1 MREVK
6 FRFITLTLI
15 LSIILALPAFATQ
28 NTSDRASEQLRSYFM
43 DARNAGNGEI
53 IITFSVDGTRKM
65 EQIGAKRIVVFNKV
79 GGVWSIVES
88 WSKDDSG
95 MTASN
100 AYYYG
105 NTMYFNGKVGTEY
118 RVDITIFA
126 ENSSGSDSRTQ
137 TFFVDSNVWI

>member
-88 WSKDDSG
+88 WSKDD
-95 MTASN
+95 
-100 AYYYG
+100 
-105 NTMYFNGKVGTEY
+105 
-118 RVDITIFA
+118 ITIFA

-137 TFFVDSNVWI
+137 TFFVTT